1 MKITYKNRRISPVSS
16 GNLPNPFIFYIAMQ
30 SWEYM
35 DLLPD
40 DTFDINP
47 FDIEIENL
55 PDGRLAYERLTDK
68 LLRIKSTLAL
78 FDDSGSLWDLF
89 CENTTILIND
99 PYQDDRFNQEVDKET
114 GYQTRS
120 ILCIPVTNSKG
131 DVIGAYQAINKMDDQ
146 GYWYFDDRDEKRLA
160 MAAVFCGKTLESQIL
175 YSESQLDQLTG
186 LKNRR
191 GYYEYYEKNVHP
203 YLLKQS
209 CSIVMADIDFF
220 KRVNDTYGHNAG
232 DVVLKCIASI
242 LRNMAGTSGE
252 VIRWGGEEFVILLKE
267 CAVSQAAAFAENV
280 RKKVESSICYFED
293 VPIRVTMSFGVK
305 ALDSHLSPE
314 ENVKGVDEKLF
325 VAIPAGRNRV
335 AVDEI

>member
-1 MKITYKNRRISPVSS
+1 MENRRVL
-16 GNLPNPFIFYIAMQ
+16 NAEELLEKIFFFMNEMVDTKDFGSTI
-30 SWEYM
+30 
-35 DLLPD
+35 LLL
-40 DTFDINP
+40 T
-47 FDIEIENL
+47 EL
-55 PDGRLAYERLTDK
+55 GR
-68 LLRIKSTLAL
+68 TLANSERASFWYWDRAKKEYWTL
-78 FDDSGSLWDLF
+78 VALDSPRIVVPEGSGIVGASIAGN
-89 CENTTILIND
+89 ETILIND

-175 YSESQLDQLTG
+175 YSETQLDQLTG

-305 ALDSHLSPE
+305 ALDSNLSPE
-314 ENVKGVDEKLF
+314 ENVKGVDEKLYE
-325 VAIPAGRNRV
+325 AKTAGRNRV